1 MSHITIPVCV
11 AAKPIFAI
19 KKNIAVPEI
28 IRGTIIGDINNAMNA
43 AL

>member
-1 MSHITIPVCV
+1 M
-11 AAKPIFAI
+11 

-28 IRGTIIGDINNAMNA
+28 IRGTIIGEINTAINA